1 MTKDICDCGW
11 SPIPHGASFCPGC
24 GKPLTEVA
32 RESERQ
38 ANSFQ
43 RPREAE
49 EDSGLVDRVT
59 FGTPGALRSCYWSAA
74 FAAIIMSLPYA
85 SLLCFI
91 VYPGAGFYSVHSFRR
106 QTGRR
111 VTLRAGAKLGFL
123 TGVITFALLLILMTI
138 ASSMPGSPGLSGT
151 LDELEAAF
159 EQQNEPQLVDQVQ
172 ALRGDPTALAFVALI
187 GLSVV
192 FCLTTTFSTAGGALG
207 AKVLDDAK
215 AP

>member
-1 MTKDICDCGW
+1 MIKDICDCGW

-24 GKPLTEVA
+24 GKPLTDVA

-43 RPREAE
+43 RPREEE

-106 QTGRR
+106 QTGKR

-123 TGVITFALLLILMTI
+123 TGVITFALLLILLTI
-138 ASSMPGSPGLSGT
+138 ASSMPGSPGMSDT

-159 EQQNEPQLVDQVQ
+159 EQQNEHDLVAQVQ
-172 ALRGDPTALAFVALI
+172 KLREEPTALALVALI

-192 FCLTTTFSTAGGALG
+192 FCVTTAFATAGGALG
-207 AKVLDDAK
+207 AKVLEDG
-215 AP
+215 

>member
-1 MTKDICDCGW
+1 MTEEKCDCGW
-11 SPIPHGASFCPGC
+11 AAIPHGASFCPGC
-24 GKPLTEVA
+24 GKPLTDAA

-38 ANSFQ
+38 ANAFQ
-43 RPREAE
+43 RPETKE
-49 EDSGLVDRVT
+49 KESGPVEKVT

-106 QTGRR
+106 QTGKR

-123 TGVITFALLLILMTI
+123 TGVITFALLMILLTI

-151 LDELEAAF
+151 LDELEASF
-159 EQQNEPQLVDQVQ
+159 EQQGESEMVEQIQ
-172 ALRGDPTALAFVALI
+172 AMRGNPTSLALLALI
-187 GLSVV
+187 GLSILFGV
-192 FCLTTTFSTAGGALG
+192 TTALATAGGALG
-207 AKVLDDAK
+207 AKVLEDG
-215 AP
+215 

>member
-1 MTKDICDCGW
+1 MTEDNCDCGW
-11 SPIPHGASFCPGC
+11 SGIPHGASFCPGC
-24 GKPLTEVA
+24 GKPLTDVA

-38 ANSFQ
+38 ANAFQ
-43 RPREAE
+43 RPQAE
-49 EDSGLVDRVT
+49 EEESGPVDRVT

-106 QTGRR
+106 QTSKR

-123 TGVITFALLLILMTI
+123 TGVITFALLLILLTI

-151 LDELEAAF
+151 LDELEASF
-159 EQQNEPQLVDQVQ
+159 ERQGESELVDRVQ
-172 ALRGDPTALAFVALI
+172 ALRADPTALGLLALI
-187 GLSVV
+187 ALSVG
-192 FCLTTTFSTAGGALG
+192 FCVTTGFATAGGALG
-207 AKVLDDAK
+207 AKVLGDG
-215 AP
+215 